1 MKPSSKDQ
9 VQGKFENLK
18 GQVKEAA
25 GAVLGK
31 PGLEAE
37 GKDQKQAGK
46 IREKVGQVEKVL
58 GS

>member
-9 VQGKFENLK
+9 VKGKFENLK

-31 PGLEAE
+31 
-37 GKDQKQAGK
+37 
-46 IREKVGQVEKVL
+46 
-58 GS
+58 